1 MKLGRVKSFFELYFS
16 FEENQREIEV
26 FRSDCSFLGRL
37 PPRFVRDCSGFGVV
51 FIQLPAV

>member
-1 MKLGRVKSFFELYFS
+1 MKLGRRLFELYFS

-26 FRSDCSFLGRL
+26 FRSDCSFVGRL
-37 PPRFVRDCSGFGVV
+37 PPSFVRDCSGFGVV